1 MGRIFLSSEGL
12 KQKPIFHEYTSMRTL
27 SQVAL
32 WSPPWRAQWPCMTTK
47 PSLLTRKGGL
57 CVCGSPFPEGP
68 LPLASEE
75 QEIKACGEHQRKET
89 GAWIIKRALSA
100 ARFILALASH
110 NSSEKLDTR
119 LLALHPGGRHAP
131 PYLPGLWSCV
141 RPLTILRP
149 QSDCYQ
155 MPETYG

>member
-1 MGRIFLSSEGL
+1 M
-12 KQKPIFHEYTSMRTL
+12 
-27 SQVAL
+27 
-32 WSPPWRAQWPCMTTK
+32 
-47 PSLLTRKGGL
+47 
-57 CVCGSPFPEGP
+57 CGSPFPEGP

-75 QEIKACGEHQRKET
+75 QDIKASGEHQREET
-89 GAWIIKRALSA
+89 GTWISKGALSCQVH
-100 ARFILALASH
+100 LALASH

-119 LLALHPGGRHAP
+119 LLALHPGGRRAP
-131 PYLPGLWSCV
+131 SYLPGLWSCV